1 MFLQTIQKTFAD
13 LTVDQEELKSLNK
26 ELMFTKVELDQTKEH
41 ATNLYNRLKDL
52 QSQHI
57 KTVCVLDVLIRII
70 IVVLLFR
77 LEN

>member
-1 MFLQTIQKTFAD
+1 LFLQTIQKTFAD